1 MRRRMVD
8 VEPRPEP
15 RGPDSAGRRVP
26 AKTEIEAMSRD
37 ELITALADN
46 REHMRGI
53 RTQLDLARQKIAGQ
67 PGAVIDRE
75 WLHRAET
82 ALNIRKGTTERL
94 QARLGVLR
102 EEQRARNREVLTRGS
117 GGVSGEHQMFLHAFL
132 RAAKAELSPS
142 LFDDVAQAARMMAA
156 AGHPDATDCPKCLVS
171 AAPQLP
177 VVLDSDA
184 Q

>member
-82 ALNIRKGTTERL
+82 ALIVIRGKVGEELPGLLRV
-94 QARLGVLR
+94 LGVLVDHV
-102 EEQRARNREVLTRGS
+102 AV
-117 GGVSGEHQMFLHAFL
+117 GEGDGH
-132 RAAKAELSPS
+132 RVDEL
-142 LFDDVAQAARMMAA
+142 
-156 AGHPDATDCPKCLVS
+156 G
-171 AAPQLP
+171 
-177 VVLDSDA
+177 
-184 Q
+184 